1 MALTGGLFV
10 NFSGHKFAKG
20 GLDTPSCRD
29 CLGSPMPP
37 RPRQTAKLPPK
48 PPAKGKLGGSKT
60 LRARQAKLAWLKGR
74 QADRAR
80 WKLERWGSPK
90 GLRQRA

>member
-1 MALTGGLFV
+1 MALKGRLFV
-10 NFSGHKFAKG
+10 NFSAYKFTKG
-20 GLDTPSCRD
+20 RLDSPSCRD
-29 CLGSPMPP
+29 WLGSPMPP

-60 LRARQAKLAWLKGR
+60 LRARQAKLAWLKAR
-74 QADRAR
+74 KVERAR

>member
-20 GLDTPSCRD
+20 RLDTPSWQD
-29 CLGSPMPP
+29 WLGNPMPP

-48 PPAKGKLGGSKT
+48 PPAKGKLMGSKT
-60 LRARQAKLAWLKGR
+60 LRARQAKLAWLKAR
-74 QADRAR
+74 QAERAR
-80 WKLERWGSPK
+80 WKLERWGELK
-90 GLRQRA
+90 GFRQMA